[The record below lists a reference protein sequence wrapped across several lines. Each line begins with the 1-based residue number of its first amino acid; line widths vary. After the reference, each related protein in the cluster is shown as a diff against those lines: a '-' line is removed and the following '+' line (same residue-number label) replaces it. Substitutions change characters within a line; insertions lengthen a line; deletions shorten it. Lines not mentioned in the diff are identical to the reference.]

1 MHRQNAEEREAERH
15 AANRLLLS
23 LQTGAG
29 DHPIKTL
36 GAHNAL
42 AAAAS
47 LAHQTAANLF
57 NPTAVPHPIN
67 LLSNG
72 QTAIPHH
79 LLSPKSTASNSSAS
93 RDQAHETDLNQL
105 ESSNQSNSQTMQ
117 RHLNQLMHHQLL
129 SNSQHH
135 SLLTG
140 ASSNLT
146 TTTSTPSSTTSA
158 PSTTPPSG
166 QFSTA
171 NSLAHHSSFNAPATS
186 LESST
191 PNVASLHDFHS
202 HQNPSINAALAA
214 LNAPGHLLN
223 RHFSQLSHLHRLGAH
238 YPMPTLA
245 NGQAPGLP
253 AGNQSLIGHHLQSNG
268 QLIDSTTSPSLT
280 AGSAVNCGVTTSPS
294 TTNPAH
300 LYSLNQLSQLSHY
313 AQLGF
318 LGGNP
323 MLQSLQMAGQRPKDE
338 RNELESDKKT
348 TKLTNLN
355 GSDEEACFTEDENGE
370 AGENMEINVAS
381 DDEDCKT
388 ESSFNN
394 EVDEK
399 DAKIERSD
407 RSERSGRFRK
417 RSTKKLKTADGS
429 DRKVKEEEDINIDE
443 NSKESLLDENSCSKI
458 DELLRSKEERRK
470 IKLKPYKL
478 ISSTNSIVG
487 SA

>member
-15 AANRLLLS
+15 AANRLLMS
-23 LQTGAG
+23 LQTGAAE
-29 DHPIKTL
+29 HPIKAL

-93 RDQAHETDLNQL
+93 RDQPHETDLNQL
-105 ESSNQSNSQTMQ
+105 AEASSQANQQQTMQ

-135 SLLTG
+135 GLLTG
-140 ASSNLT
+140 ASANLT

-158 PSTTPPSG
+158 PSTTPPS

-191 PNVASLHDFHS
+191 PNAASLHDFHS
-202 HQNPSINAALAA
+202 HPNPSINAALAA

-238 YPMPTLA
+238 YPMPTLT
-245 NGQAPGLP
+245 NGQTPGLP
-253 AGNQSLIGHHLQSNG
+253 VGNQSLIGHHLQSNG

-280 AGSAVNCGVTTSPS
+280 SANGAVTTSPS
-294 TTNPAH
+294 TTGANPAH

-338 RNELESDKKT
+338 RNEPENDKKT
-348 TKLTNLN
+348 TKLTNLS

-370 AGENMEINVAS
+370 AAENMEINVAS

-394 EVDEK
+394 EDEK
-399 DAKIERSD
+399 DAKVERSE

-417 RSTKKLKTADGS
+417 GSAKKLKTADG
-429 DRKVKEEEDINIDE
+429 DRKVKEEKEINIDE
-443 NSKESLLDENSCSKI
+443 NSKESLSDENSCSKI

-478 ISSTNSIVG
+478 ISSSNSIVG